1 MMSLSG
7 KIAVITGSSEG
18 IGYAVARALLTRG
31 VSVVVTGTKQDK
43 LTQAAVNLRKLAS
56 SEEQVRAVQADVRR
70 YQDGEKLIETTA
82 THFGSLDILINNA
95 GIGVWGSVS
104 EISLDDWHAVLDTN
118 LTGVFYCCRV
128 ALPHL
133 QKNIPQ

>member
-31 VSVVVTGTKQDK
+31 ASVVVTGTKQDK

-56 SEEQVRAVQADVRR
+56 SGEQVLAVQADVRR
-70 YQDGEKLIETTA
+70 YQDVEKLIETTA

-104 EISLDDWHAVLDTN
+104 EISLDDVLI
-118 LTGVFYCCRV
+118 LSFI
-128 ALPHL
+128 
-133 QKNIPQ
+133 QW